1 MQNEGKTL
9 PRTVLLAD
17 DSVTAQNMPFITD
30 EIWHAI
36 YDGKPPQK
44 SLALATYPEADDSQI
59 DKAAET
65 QMAILQDLIVSV
77 RNLRAAL
84 QVETKAKV
92 PVEVFTQAE
101 TRALIEQNIGAL
113 SRLANVQGLRFADSS
128 LERLPNV
135 RHTAR
140 FDVRLIYE
148 KEIDV
153 AAERDKLKKEIEKAE
168 NERAN
173 GERQLSNE
181 QFIAKAPAPVVDK
194 LRARV
199 EELRV
204 LIDKL
209 KKKWKELG

>member
-1 MQNEGKTL
+1 
-9 PRTVLLAD
+9 
-17 DSVTAQNMPFITD
+17 MPFITD

-44 SLALATYPEADDSQI
+44 SLALASYPEPGEEHI
-59 DKAAET
+59 DRAAET
-65 QMAILQDLIVSV
+65 QMAILQDLIVSI

-84 QVETKAKV
+84 QVEPKAKV
-92 PVEVFTQAE
+92 PVEAFTEEPEIRTLIGQNAV
-101 TRALIEQNIGAL
+101 ALE
-113 SRLANVQGLRFADSS
+113 RLANVESVRFRDSS
-128 LERLPNV
+128 LEKLPNV

-148 KEIDV
+148 KKIDV
-153 AAERDKLKKEIEKAE
+153 AAERDKTRKELEKAE
-168 NERAN
+168 NEKAN
-173 GERQLSNE
+173 GENQLNNA
-181 QFIAKAPAPVVDK
+181 QFIAKAPAQVVDK

-209 KKKWKELG
+209 KNKLDELG